1 MTEDEREEIDARFRR
16 AVNMEPADL
25 SSWLHT
31 APSNAVGW
39 PKDRPPGVE
48 SVGHASGRRI
58 LTILRTAR
66 EKLTDDDYRHMRK
79 VAGYVARHLK
89 QRPKGDVSET
99 RWRYSL
105 MNWRPDPLK

>member
-1 MTEDEREEIDARFRR
+1 MTDEEREAIGKRFEA

-25 SSWLHT
+25 RSWLKT
-31 APSNAVGW
+31 KPSLEVGW
-39 PKDRPPGVE
+39 PKDRGPDEE

-58 LTILRTAR
+58 LKILAKAKAKRS
-66 EKLTDDDYRHMRK
+66 EDDYRHMQK

-105 MNWRPDPLK
+105 MNWGHDPLK

>member
-1 MTEDEREEIDARFRR
+1 MGEDEKREVEARFGA

-25 SSWLHT
+25 ESWLET
-31 APSNAVGW
+31 AASWAVGW
-39 PKDRPPGVE
+39 PKTRAPGEE

-58 LTILRTAR
+58 LAILRTKR
-66 EKLTDDDYRHMRK
+66 GRLSDEDYRHMRK

-89 QRPKGDVSET
+89 QRPRGDVSAT

-105 MNWRPDPLK
+105 MNWGHDPIK